1 MIFLWNDVET
11 VLTNKHLLKGMNEI
25 LNGVA
30 RDFFQN
36 FSVKSL
42 NMQKSFASLYED
54 LFQIDF
60 FNC

>member
-1 MIFLWNDVET
+1 
-11 VLTNKHLLKGMNEI
+11 MNEI